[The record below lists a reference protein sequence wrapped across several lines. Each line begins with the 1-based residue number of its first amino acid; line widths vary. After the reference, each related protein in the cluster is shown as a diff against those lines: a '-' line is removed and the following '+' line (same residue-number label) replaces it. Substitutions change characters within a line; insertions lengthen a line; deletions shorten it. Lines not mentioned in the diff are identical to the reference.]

1 MSGKQI
7 FIAVVVLFALYT
19 AYDSMF
25 IVTETQQALV
35 LQLGEIVGK
44 NYEPGLHFKL
54 PYVQNV
60 VKFDDQLMT
69 LTGTIE
75 RVLTSE
81 NKNLSV
87 SFYVMWEIRDT
98 VNYYLSSQGSKQ
110 RARHLI
116 IEIVEN
122 DLLAQFSQRTMQQ
135 AIDDDH
141 NEIVA
146 AVQVLA
152 NRDTHDLGIHIEDI
166 RILRLELPKNVRQ
179 SVYARMRSARQKVIK
194 ALRAKGEA
202 AAQRIR
208 ADAERQRSI
217 ILAKAYKKAQKI
229 RGEGDAKAAAI
240 YAEAYSKAPEFYE
253 FLRSLQLYRKTVG
266 EKDILL
272 LEPEGKLFQ
281 YFNPPVEEK

>member
-7 FIAVVVLFALYT
+7 IIAVVVVLGLYT

-25 IVTETQQALV
+25 MVTETQKALV

-44 NYEPGLHFKL
+44 HYEPGLHFKV
-54 PYVQNV
+54 PYIQSVR
-60 VKFDDQLMT
+60 KFDDQLLT
-69 LTGTIE
+69 LTGNIE

-87 SFYVMWEIRDT
+87 SFYVMWEIADT
-98 VNYYLSSQGSKQ
+98 VNYYLSNQGSEQ
-110 RARHLI
+110 RARHLVM
-116 IEIVEN
+116 EIVEN
-122 DLLAQFSQRTMQQ
+122 DLLAQFSQRTMRQ
-135 AIDDDH
+135 AIDDER

-146 AVQVLA
+146 TVQVLA
-152 NRDTHDLGIHIEDI
+152 NQDVDDLGIHIEDI

-179 SVYARMRSARQKVIK
+179 SVYARMRSARQEVIK

-202 AAQRIR
+202 AAQEIR

-217 ILAKAYKKAQKI
+217 ILAEAYKEAQKI
-229 RGEGDAKAAAI
+229 RGTGDAKAATI
-240 YAEAYSKAPEFYE
+240 YANAYTEAPEFYS
-253 FLRSLQLYRKTVG
+253 FLRHLEVYRKTVG

-272 LEPEGKLFQ
+272 LEPEGELFK
-281 YFNPPVEEK
+281 YFNPPTKDE